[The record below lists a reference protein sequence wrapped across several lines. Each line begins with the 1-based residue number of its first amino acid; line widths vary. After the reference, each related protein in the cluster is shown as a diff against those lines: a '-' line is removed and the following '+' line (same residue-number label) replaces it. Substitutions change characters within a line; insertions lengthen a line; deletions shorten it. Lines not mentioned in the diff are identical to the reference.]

1 MLSVDELNGYLAITG
16 MQSVWQIERDYMQH
30 IMLSAIYSKIADELV
45 FKGGTM
51 LQKTGVVDRFS
62 IDLDFTGS
70 IDDNALLELAK
81 HVQRYF
87 EGLGTKC
94 EYKFEARGKLQNNVN
109 IIFYIEGPYYLLN
122 KTEKAKVV
130 LRLQISRRE
139 EVLLKPESR
148 LIVPSYSDLRP
159 YPVFAMRL
167 EEVAAEKVRAIMT
180 RNEPRDI
187 YDLYLLVQKGTIIH
201 DYLVRKK
208 LEAYA
213 QFSLEKFEEQI
224 NKKEDA
230 WDKELKNLLFK
241 ASAEHLV
248 DFQLAKKA
256 ILESLSKNVSATV
269 EFRKDDEGVSDQ
281 KVKRIQ
287 AHAITYLSLGNLAK
301 INGVDIYPNK
311 KIRIDLFFFEV
322 EATDVAYISIHEHED
337 DQDLLRDFPVP
348 IYPNRLSDHL
358 DKITAKEGRDIHFKL
373 SIEKEKADKL
383 PGILHMALILS
394 EA

>member
-1 MLSVDELNGYLAITG
+1 MLSVDELKGYLAITR

-81 HVQRYF
+81 YIERYF
-87 EGLGTKC
+87 EGLGAKC
-94 EYKFEARGKLQNNVN
+94 EYKFEARGKLQSNVN
-109 IIFYIEGPYYLLN
+109 IIFYIEGPYYFLN
-122 KTEKAKVV
+122 KTESSKVV

-139 EVLLKPESR
+139 KVLLKPESR
-148 LIVPSYSDLRP
+148 LIVPSYLGLIP
-159 YPVFAMRL
+159 YPVLTMRL

-208 LEAYA
+208 LEGYA
-213 QFSLEKFEEQI
+213 EFSLEKFEEQI
-224 NKKEDA
+224 NKKENA

-269 EFRKDDEGVSDQ
+269 EFRKDDKGTYKENGKEVH
-281 KVKRIQ
+281 
-287 AHAITYLSLGNLAK
+287 AHAITYLSLDNLAK
-301 INGVDIYPNK
+301 IAEGVHIYPNK
-311 KIRIDLFFFEV
+311 DIKIDLFFFEPGV
-322 EATDVAYISIHEHED
+322 VDGAYISIYKNGD
-337 DQDLLRDFPVP
+337 KLQANISAV
-348 IYPNRLSDHL
+348 YPNQLSSVINNGIVAEKGSDL
-358 DKITAKEGRDIHFKL
+358 YFKL
-373 SIEKEKADKL
+373 FIESGKADKL
-383 PGILHMALILS
+383 PSILHMALLLS

>member
-1 MLSVDELNGYLAITG
+1 MLSVDELRGYLAITR
-16 MQSVWQIERDYMQH
+16 MQSIWQIERDYMQH

-94 EYKFEARGKLQNNVN
+94 EYKFEAAGKAQGNVN
-109 IIFYIEGPYYLLN
+109 INFYIEGPYYLLN
-122 KTEKAKVV
+122 KTESSKVV

-139 EVLLKPESR
+139 KVLLKPESR
-148 LIVPSYSDLRP
+148 LIVPSYLGLIP
-159 YPVFAMRL
+159 YPVLTMRL

-208 LEAYA
+208 LEGYA

-224 NKKEDA
+224 NKKEEA
-230 WDKELKNLLFK
+230 WNKELKNILFK
-241 ASAEHLV
+241 ASAEHLI

-256 ILESLSKNVSATV
+256 ILESLSKNVSTTV
-269 EFRKDDEGVSDQ
+269 EFRKDDKGAYKENGKEVH
-281 KVKRIQ
+281 
-287 AHAITYLSLGNLAK
+287 AHVITYLSLGDLAK
-301 INGVDIYPNK
+301 IVEGVHIYPNK
-311 KIRIDLFFFEV
+311 DIKIDLFFFEA
-322 EATDVAYISIHEHED
+322 EAVDGAYIIVYKNGDKLQPNIS
-337 DQDLLRDFPVP
+337 PV
-348 IYPNRLSDHL
+348 YPNRLSNLINKYLFVEKGSDL
-358 DKITAKEGRDIHFKL
+358 YFKL
-373 SIEKEKADKL
+373 FIEGSKAEKL
-383 PGILHMALILS
+383 PSILHMALLFS
-394 EA
+394 EV

>member
-1 MLSVDELNGYLAITG
+1 MLSVDELKGYLAITG

-94 EYKFEARGKLQNNVN
+94 EYKFEAAGKAQGNVN
-109 IIFYIEGPYYLLN
+109 INFYIEGPYYLLN
-122 KTEKAKVV
+122 KTEKAKVI

-139 EVLLKPESR
+139 KVLLKPESR
-148 LIVPSYSDLRP
+148 LIVPSYSGLLP

-208 LEAYA
+208 LEGYA
-213 QFSLEKFEEQI
+213 EFSLEEFEEQI
-224 NKKEDA
+224 NKKEEA
-230 WDKELKNLLFK
+230 WDKELKNILFK

-269 EFRKDDEGVSDQ
+269 EFRKDDEGAYKENGNEVH
-281 KVKRIQ
+281 
-287 AHAITYLSLGNLAK
+287 AHAITYLSLDNLAK
-301 INGVDIYPNK
+301 IVEGVHIYPNK
-311 KIRIDLFFFEV
+311 DIKIDLFFFEA
-322 EATDVAYISIHEHED
+322 EAVDGAYIIVYKNEYK
-337 DQDLLRDFPVP
+337 LLSNISLV
-348 IYPNRLSDHL
+348 YPNRLSNLINKYLFVEKGSDL
-358 DKITAKEGRDIHFKL
+358 YFKL
-373 SIEKEKADKL
+373 FIEGSKAEKL
-383 PGILHMALILS
+383 PSILHMALLFS